1 MDKIALSSVVPK
13 IEKYII
19 SKFTVFSVSHIN
31 SNIKLKV
38 QVPSDVG
45 NDRLCNMKAVIKKN
59 EFPAIIIDFGSA
71 TTYDVINQDGEFIGG
86 AIAPGV
92 DVSAKYLFE
101 RAAQL
106 DSVPFEFP
114 KSSFNFSLIELIFL
128 SAILLE

>member
-1 MDKIALSSVVPK
+1 MKLMCIDIGNTNIVAGIYNDNQLEKIQRLESSKKAIDKSLDLNLVDKIALSSVVPK

-59 EFPAIIIDFGSA
+59 EI
-71 TTYDVINQDGEFIGG
+71 
-86 AIAPGV
+86 
-92 DVSAKYLFE
+92 
-101 RAAQL
+101 
-106 DSVPFEFP
+106 
-114 KSSFNFSLIELIFL
+114 
-128 SAILLE
+128 